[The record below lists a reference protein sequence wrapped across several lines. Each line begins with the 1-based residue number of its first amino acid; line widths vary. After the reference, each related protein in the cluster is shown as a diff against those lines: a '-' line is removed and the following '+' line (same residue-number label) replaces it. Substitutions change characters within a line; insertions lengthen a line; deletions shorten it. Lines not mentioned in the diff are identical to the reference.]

1 MNKLFF
7 KLERDFNSDITIISN
22 NHKDL
27 EEHLISNYDFYTVEV
42 KEDSVIIKER
52 EGYKNDIASLEWV
65 KHI

>member
-7 KLERDFNSDITIISN
+7 KLERDFNTDITIISN

-27 EEHLISNYDFYTVEV
+27 EEYLISNYDFYSVEV
-42 KEDSVIIKER
+42 KEDIVIIKER
-52 EGYKNDIASLEWV
+52 QGYENDIASLEWV